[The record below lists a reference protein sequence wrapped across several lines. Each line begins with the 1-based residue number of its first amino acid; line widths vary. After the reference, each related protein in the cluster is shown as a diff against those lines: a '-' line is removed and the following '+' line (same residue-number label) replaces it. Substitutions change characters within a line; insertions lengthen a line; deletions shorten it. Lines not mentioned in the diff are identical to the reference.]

1 MLKKSQIA
9 FNRIIYPRV
18 GIEEFFALTAEL
30 GLHKVELR
38 NDLPGGEI
46 IDGMSPVEIR
56 ELAGRHGIEILTIN
70 ALQKFNLPG
79 HRADAVREL
88 KSLIQLAV
96 SIDCPAVVLCP
107 NNDRSDSR
115 TGEQSLRDTVDS
127 LREFRPLFEGSGLL
141 GYVEPLGF
149 AESSLNSAFAAA
161 RAIGEAGGEC
171 YRIVYD
177 TFHHYLGPDDGAQ
190 LERQFDV
197 SLLGIVHAS
206 GVEEDLAMEE
216 MRDEHRVLI
225 TDEDRMGSVQQ
236 IERLISLGYGGN
248 VALEPFSSR
257 VQELERE
264 DFSRAAAR
272 CIQVLTR

>member
-9 FNRIIYPRV
+9 FNRIIYPKV
-18 GIEEFFALTAEL
+18 GIDEFFALTAEL

-56 ELAGRHGIEILTIN
+56 ELAGKHGIEILTIN

-79 HRADAVREL
+79 RRGAAVREL
-88 KSLIQLAV
+88 KSLIRLAL
-96 SIDCPAVVLCP
+96 SIGCPAVVLCP
-107 NNDRSDSR
+107 NNDRGDSR
-115 TGEQSLRDTVDS
+115 TGEQSLRDTVES
-127 LREFRPLFEGSGLL
+127 LREFRPLFEDSGML

-149 AESSLNSAFAAA
+149 AESSLDSVFAAA
-161 RAIGEAGGEC
+161 GAIGEAGGEC

-190 LERQFDV
+190 LEQRFDV

-206 GVEEDLAMEE
+206 GVEEDLPRDA

-225 TDEDRMGSVQQ
+225 TGEDRMGTLRQ
-236 IERLISLGYGGN
+236 IERLISMGYGGN
-248 VALEPFSSR
+248 VALEPFSGR
-257 VQELERE
+257 VQELAKD

-272 CIQVLTR
+272 CIEMLTR